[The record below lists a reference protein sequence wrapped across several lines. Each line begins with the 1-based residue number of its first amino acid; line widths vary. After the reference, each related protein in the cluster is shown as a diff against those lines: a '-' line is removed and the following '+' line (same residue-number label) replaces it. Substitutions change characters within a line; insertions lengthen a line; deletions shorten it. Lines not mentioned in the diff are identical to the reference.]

1 MKCKCCGKTI
11 ENVENAYKVERFVEI
26 KPLTSDVNCEKIYPG
41 LVYDSYKDMCRIVK
55 EDVKIG
61 RAKEQQLDNWRRFFD
76 WEVQGR
82 KWVITKFFEEIKKP
96 ETKTVVETDYYC
108 SEDEYKKQERKKADH
123 KELYETI
130 CDILGFKEIVNTI
143 LFKEWTEWNK
153 VATDAEILAYLKE
166 KSNVRNALSL
176 PQISSA
182 SEFNKI
188 RYISAILKNNL
199 QDYVKDYREKK
210 RNEEYISKKKD
221 TFDFYEPVVQTE
233 TKERQSFG
241 EVEDDIL

>member
-1 MKCKCCGKTI
+1 
-11 ENVENAYKVERFVEI
+11 
-26 KPLTSDVNCEKIYPG
+26 
-41 LVYDSYKDMCRIVK
+41 MCRIVK
-55 EDVKIG
+55 EDVKTG

-82 KWVITKFFEEIKKP
+82 KWVITKFYEEIKKP
-96 ETKTVVETDYYC
+96 ETKTIVETDYYC
-108 SEDEYKKQERKKADH
+108 SEDEYKRQERKKADH

-199 QDYVKDYREKK
+199 QDYVKDYRKRIVQEKK
-210 RNEEYISKKKD
+210 VSTVEEIGPDLNSVVESNIEKRRGL
-221 TFDFYEPVVQTE
+221 DFL
-233 TKERQSFG
+233 
-241 EVEDDIL
+241 EDFE